1 MLVASRRR
9 FSRDPLAKVLS
20 LRVTQEQDQL
30 LGELAES
37 LGLPGGKAELLR
49 KSLDYWLEHSPEAQ
63 QPGNKGG
70 GRTPLTGGSVKPSA
84 PRVAK

>member
-1 MLVASRRR
+1 MNVLSRRC

-20 LRVTQEQDQL
+20 LRVTQEQDQF
-30 LGELAES
+30 LGDLAES

-63 QPGNKGG
+63 QASKNA
-70 GRTPLTGGSVKPSA
+70 GR
-84 PRVAK
+84 